1 MALRTR
7 ESPAPPVGEST
18 QPRRWLA
25 LAVLCV
31 SLLIVNL
38 DNTVLNV
45 ALPTLV
51 RDLHATSS
59 QLQWVVD
66 SYALVFAGL
75 LLVAGSL
82 ADRVGRKRTF
92 MAGLIAFAGASAWA
106 AFSGSVPMLI
116 AARATMGIGA
126 ALMMPSTLAII
137 TDMFRQHHERQRAI
151 GMWAGTSGLGIALGP
166 IVGGLLLAH
175 FWWGSVFLINVPIAL
190 VGLFCAL
197 PLVPDSRNAAALRP
211 DLAGGLLSIA
221 GLGLVLWSIIE
232 APVHGWSSTQVIFT
246 GAAGLVVLGAFAA
259 WERFTSHPMLNLRFF
274 RRRRFS
280 AAISSVGLVMFG
292 LLGSLFMLTQFLQ
305 FDLGYTALQAGIRVL
320 PAAGMIAVI
329 APLSVVFVRAA
340 GTKLTVAAGL
350 LSIAAGL
357 WQISGATVTS
367 TYTDTLAGVILLGI
381 GAGLAIP
388 ASTESVMGS
397 LPRSDT
403 GVGSA
408 TNGVFLQVGGALGV
422 AVIGSLFATRYQD
435 VMTAV
440 LAPRHLPHAV
450 ESTILGSI
458 GGAQSVHL
466 GGATGA
472 LLAHV
477 ASSAFISGMDL
488 GLRTGAAA
496 ALAGCV
502 LALVAL
508 PARPARPADGRV
520 PAPPAPGGAGDL
532 APGAGDLAPGAGD
545 LVRGDTVDLAHGE
558 PRSPP
563 PGTPRSQREAT
574 PGLHDRALVA
584 DKDHS
589 RRAGGAAATPSPMSG
604 RCAGFSH
611 LSTLSNSPIG
621 SVTQPVVAVPML
633 TCRKIALPRP
643 GVRAVL

>member
-1 MALRTR
+1 MALRTS
-7 ESPAPPVGEST
+7 ESPAPPVGPT
-18 QPRRWLA
+18 AQPRRWLA

-59 QLQWVVD
+59 QLQWIVD

-92 MAGLIAFAGASAWA
+92 IAGLVAFAAASAWA

-190 VGLFCAL
+190 AGLLCAL

-232 APVHGWSSTQVIFT
+232 APVHGWSSTQVIST
-246 GAAGLVVLGAFAA
+246 GAAGLVVLGAFAVR
-259 WERFTSHPMLNLRFF
+259 ERVTSHPMLNLRFF

-292 LLGSLFMLTQFLQ
+292 LFGSLFMLTQFLQ

-329 APLSVVFVRAA
+329 APLSVVFVRAV

-350 LSIAAGL
+350 LSITVGL

-367 TYTDTLAGVILLGI
+367 TYADTLVGVILLGI

-422 AVIGSLFATRYQD
+422 AVIGSLLATRYQD
-435 VMTAV
+435 TMTGA
-440 LAPRHLPHAV
+440 LAGYHIPHAAQA
-450 ESTILGSI
+450 TILGSI
-458 GGAQSVHL
+458 GGAQAVAAHL
-466 GGATGA
+466 GGVTGA
-472 LLAHV
+472 LLAQL
-477 ASSAFISGMDL
+477 ARSAFISGMDL

-496 ALAGCV
+496 AFAGCV
-502 LALVAL
+502 LALVFL
-508 PARPARPADGRV
+508 PARPARPAAGRV
-520 PAPPAPGGAGDL
+520 PAPPAPGGAVDP
-532 APGAGDLAPGAGD
+532 APAD
-545 LVRGDTVDLAHGE
+545 
-558 PRSPP
+558 PP
-563 PGTPRSQREAT
+563 A
-574 PGLHDRALVA
+574 
-584 DKDHS
+584 
-589 RRAGGAAATPSPMSG
+589 
-604 RCAGFSH
+604 
-611 LSTLSNSPIG
+611 
-621 SVTQPVVAVPML
+621 
-633 TCRKIALPRP
+633 
-643 GVRAVL
+643 